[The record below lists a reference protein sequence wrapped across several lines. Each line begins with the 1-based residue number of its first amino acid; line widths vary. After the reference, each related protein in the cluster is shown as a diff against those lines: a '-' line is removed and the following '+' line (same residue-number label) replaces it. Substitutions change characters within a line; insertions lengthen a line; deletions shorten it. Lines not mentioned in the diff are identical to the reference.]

1 MKLTALYE
9 AMKSQN
15 IGNEKYGMAILDGK
29 GELGGSLYNVVDYM
43 LQPGKV
49 KFAPIE
55 GLDIDQIVMALWD
68 VNTKNKSDIDD
79 YWNTNGRILAD
90 RTMQIWK
97 PLYEAQQLLR
107 TFYCDEYRR
116 VHQEIAILE
125 LEIEF
130 AKSKGRMTSH
140 IEDRLLSL
148 HQDASVVREFLT
160 ADEVVRWTVESIAN
174 TKDILVSA
182 VDKSGNVSADMKR
195 LLQEIGVEEYQF
207 NPEAYK
213 KRKAAGAIHP
223 DLNRPGS
230 FLLLAIKYWLKEF
243 PATPEETRGSFVS
256 TFQTKLN
263 LLMSNEKLCDEE
275 GVPWHSIEKGVFK
288 PEVVGDGYIISID
301 MNDAIYGKSAQVITA
316 LVKQRIYRMIK
327 LRAGVPDWH
336 KTSCQ
341 VIMIIDEFHLVCG
354 PEDAEFA
361 SICRKLGLAMFYAT
375 QSAKSVIE
383 AMGSENAAHLCF
395 AQLLSS
401 HYYPMDAAGQ
411 AFVEQDVGQAN
422 LIVTRSN
429 TTGIDYDAAYADRMN
444 SPLNDL
450 DHPYASNF
458 HELRQYANSK
468 NMNGTAMKPGTGAV
482 ANRFTPKGEMPG
494 LMEAVTTTSAPS
506 FVERKKQSIAP
517 IEEFGAYAAQGKPL
531 LVLKRAGNKRMD
543 YASNRRVTS
552 NQLNDLFNEEN
563 RLELE
568 QYIYLETISGG
579 VQ

>member
-1 MKLTALYE
+1 MNLIERY
-9 AMKSQN
+9 KSMQQQN
-15 IGNEKYGMAILDGK
+15 VGYEKYGMVILDGK
-29 GELGGSLYNVVDYM
+29 GKLGGSLYNVVDYM

-68 VNTKNKSDIDD
+68 VDTRKNEENDD
-79 YWNTNGRILAD
+79 YWQTNGRILAD

-107 TFYCDEYRR
+107 DFYCNEYRR
-116 VHQEIAILE
+116 VHREIAILE

-130 AKSKGRMTSH
+130 AKSKGRNTSH
-140 IEDRLLSL
+140 IEDRLLAL

-182 VDKSGNVSADMKR
+182 IDKNGKISTDMKK

-223 DLNRPGS
+223 DLSRPGS

-243 PATPEETRGSFVS
+243 PAAPEETRGGYVNV
-256 TFQTKLN
+256 FQTKLN

-275 GVPWHSIEKGVFK
+275 GVPWHSIEKGVFQ
-288 PEVVGDGYIISID
+288 PEIVREGHSISID
-301 MNDAIYGKSAQVITA
+301 MNDSIYGKSTQVITA
-316 LVKQRIYRMIK
+316 LVKQRVYKMIK
-327 LRAGVPDWH
+327 SRAGKNWSE
-336 KTSCQ
+336 TECQ
-341 VIMIIDEFHLVCG
+341 VIMIIDECHLVCG
-354 PEDAEFA
+354 MEDADFA
-361 SICRKLGLAMFYAT
+361 SICREYGLAMFCST
-375 QSAKSVIE
+375 QSVKSLIK
-383 AMGSENAAHLCF
+383 ALGSDNAAKLF
-395 AQLLSS
+395 LAQLLSA
-401 HYYPMDAAGQ
+401 HYYPMDADGQ
-411 AFVEQDVGQAN
+411 AFVEQDVGQAK

-444 SPLNDL
+444 FPLNDL

-506 FVERKKQSIAP
+506 FVERKKQPIAP
-517 IEEFGAYAAQGKPL
+517 MEEFGAYAAQGKPL

-543 YASNRRVTS
+543 YASNRRVT
-552 NQLNDLFNEEN
+552 NDQLNDLFNEKN
-563 RLELE
+563 RLELGE
-568 QYIYLETISGG
+568 YVYLETINGG

>member
-1 MKLTALYE
+1 MKLIECY
-9 AMKSQN
+9 KSMQQQN
-15 IGNEKYGMAILDGK
+15 VGYEKYGMVILDGK
-29 GELGGSLYNVVDYM
+29 GKLGGSLYNVVDYM

-68 VNTKNKSDIDD
+68 VDTRKNEENDD
-79 YWNTNGRILAD
+79 YWQTTGRILAD

-130 AKSKGRMTSH
+130 AKSKGRDTSH
-140 IEDRLLSL
+140 IENRLLAL

-182 VDKSGNVSADMKR
+182 IDRNGNVSADMKK

-223 DLNRPGS
+223 DLSRPGS

-243 PATPEETRGSFVS
+243 PASPEETRGGYVNV
-256 TFQTKLN
+256 FQTKLN

-275 GVPWHSIEKGVFK
+275 GVPWHSIEKGVFQ
-288 PEVVGDGYIISID
+288 PEIVREGYTISID
-301 MNDAIYGKSAQVITA
+301 MNDSIYGKSTQVITA
-316 LVKQRIYRMIK
+316 LVKQRIYKMIK
-327 LRAGVPDWH
+327 SRAGKNWNE
-336 KTSCQ
+336 TECQ
-341 VIMIIDEFHLVCG
+341 VIMIIDECHLVCG
-354 PEDAEFA
+354 MEDADFA
-361 SICRKLGLAMFYAT
+361 SICREYGLAMFCST
-375 QSAKSVIE
+375 QSVKSLIK
-383 AMGSENAAHLCF
+383 ALGSENAAKLF
-395 AQLLSS
+395 LAQLLSA
-401 HYYPMDAAGQ
+401 HYYPMDADGQ
-411 AFVEQDVGQAN
+411 AFVEQDVGQAK

-506 FVERKKQSIAP
+506 FVERKKQPIAP

-543 YASNRRVTS
+543 YASNRRVT
-552 NQLNDLFNEEN
+552 NDQLNDLFNEEN

-568 QYIYLETISGG
+568 QYIYLETINGG

>member
-1 MKLTALYE
+1 MNLIECY
-9 AMKSQN
+9 KSMQQQN
-15 IGNEKYGMAILDGK
+15 VGYEKYGMVILDGK
-29 GELGGSLYNVVDYM
+29 GKLGGSLYNVVDYM

-68 VNTKNKSDIDD
+68 VDTRRNEDNDD
-79 YWNTNGRILAD
+79 YWQTNGRILAD

-107 TFYCDEYRR
+107 DFYCDEYRR
-116 VHQEIAILE
+116 IHQEIAILE

-130 AKSKGRMTSH
+130 AKSKGRDTSH
-140 IEDRLLSL
+140 IENRLLAL

-182 VDKSGNVSADMKR
+182 IDRDGNVSADMKK

-223 DLNRPGS
+223 DLSRPGS

-243 PATPEETRGSFVS
+243 PSSPEETRGGYVNV
-256 TFQTKLN
+256 FQTKLN

-275 GVPWHSIEKGVFK
+275 GVPWHSIEKGVFQ
-288 PEVVGDGYIISID
+288 PEIVREGHSISID
-301 MNDAIYGKSAQVITA
+301 MNDSIYGKSTQVITA
-316 LVKQRIYRMIK
+316 LVKQRVYKMIK
-327 LRAGVPDWH
+327 SRAGKNWSE
-336 KTSCQ
+336 TECQ
-341 VIMIIDEFHLVCG
+341 VIMIIDECHLVCG
-354 PEDAEFA
+354 MEDADFA
-361 SICRKLGLAMFYAT
+361 SICREYGLAMFCST
-375 QSAKSVIE
+375 QSVKSLIK
-383 AMGSENAAHLCF
+383 ALGSENAAKLF
-395 AQLLSS
+395 LAQLLSA
-401 HYYPMDAAGQ
+401 HYYPMDADGQ
-411 AFVEQDVGQAN
+411 AFVEQDVGQAK

-506 FVERKKQSIAP
+506 FVERKKQPIAP

-543 YASNRRVTS
+543 YASNRRVT
-552 NQLNDLFNEEN
+552 NDQLNDLFNEKN
-563 RLELE
+563 RLELKE
-568 QYIYLETISGG
+568 HIYLEIVNGG